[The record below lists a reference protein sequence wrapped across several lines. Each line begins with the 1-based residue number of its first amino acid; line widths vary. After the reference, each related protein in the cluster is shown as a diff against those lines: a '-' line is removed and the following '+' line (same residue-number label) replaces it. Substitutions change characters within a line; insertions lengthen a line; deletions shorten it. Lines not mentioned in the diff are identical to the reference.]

1 MKKHAGR
8 PKIGTQNAKGE
19 SVTVRFTPP
28 EMKRINEAIRKAGQ
42 NKSEWVRNIL
52 LAATEMDTPVGQS

>member
-8 PKIGTQNAKGE
+8 PKIGTQNAKGV

-28 EMKRINEAIRKAGQ
+28 EAKQLEQAIRQ
-42 NKSEWVRNIL
+42 TRQTKSDWIRQIL
-52 LAATEMDTPVGQS
+52 LSAAGGDKTVA